1 MSANQKQGERQ
12 ERANVVSTLSEER
25 STKSNAIEIPQI
37 TLPKGGGA
45 LKGIDEKFL
54 VNAAN
59 GTASFAIPLPVS
71 PNRNGFTPQLSLS
84 YNSGVG
90 NGPFGIGWELDFPS
104 IQRRTDKKL
113 PRYFDSND
121 IEKIATEDSFMFSGA
136 EELVPMLEL
145 DGGQWKVKQ
154 FSDDTTNFII
164 RQYRPRLEGSFLRI
178 ERIFEKETTTYYWK
192 VTTKENITTF
202 FGLSASCRIADPTD
216 ESKVFQWLPE
226 FAYDDKGSW
235 VWYEYKEEDLTNVAN
250 EVNEKNRFEGIAK
263 FTNRHLKRVKY
274 GNSVAK
280 YVEDSPYQPA
290 LPVGESYF
298 FELVFDYGE
307 HAETLPKTEE
317 LEKWSARNDAFSSY
331 RSGFELRTY
340 RLCKRVLMFHHFSEL
355 GNEPTLVR
363 SLDMDYKKS
372 RIYGG
377 IEQKEAEVTYLRAI
391 EQCGYVKNG
400 AASYSKRTLPKLTF
414 EYQELNWNKDVK
426 NVSNESLIHS
436 PSGLSGNYQ
445 WVDLYNEG
453 INGLLTEQANA
464 WFYKSNF
471 GVVET
476 DELHFSQAQMVMPK
490 PSFLGLGNG
499 SLQLQDLNANGEKQL
514 VVNSG
519 GVQGYFELKD
529 DGEWQ
534 PFRTFLKNLH
544 LDLKN
549 PNVRMLDVNGD
560 GKPEV
565 VLSDEGAFWFWENE
579 GKIGYDAPELAAK
592 PYDEEQGAAIVF
604 ADQEQRI
611 FLADMSGD
619 GMTDIVRIRNGE
631 VCYWANMG
639 YGRFAPKV
647 TMRNSPVFDHSDLFN
662 PSYIQLADVSGT
674 GATDIIYLGK
684 NTFKAYLNCS
694 GNAWTDG
701 ETIEP
706 FFSTEQPNRITITD
720 LLGNGTACIVWSSE
734 MPAYVNAPMRYMDLM
749 GGNKPHLMKSHENGL
764 GKTTSVAYKSSTF
777 FYLKDKL
784 NGTPWI
790 TKLAFPVQV
799 VAKTI
804 STDSVTNVR
813 FSAEYSYHHGYY
825 DHAEREFRGFGRVE
839 QRDTEEF
846 EVTDF
851 ANLST
856 SEHHQPPVLTKTWFH
871 TGAFLDRDRIL
882 NQFKQEYWYKNEAL
896 ADVSEYELPDAVL
909 LAADHLGAFDIN
921 IISADEWREALRAC
935 KGMTLRQ
942 EVFGLDAKK
951 RIADERKAKNYV
963 DGNADFEAFKKE
975 VALKELIPYNVATHN
990 CEIQLLQARGKNRYA
1005 SFIVKESEAITFTYE
1020 RDHEDPRIAHTLN
1033 LETDELGNLL
1043 ESVSI
1048 VYPRKKEEPLL
1059 ENEPSD
1065 NDAARRAKQHG
1076 KDGQKKTW
1084 ITFAKNDFT
1093 NDILAPANYYLRKN
1107 WQTQTYELTGVK
1119 PQSGYFKIADF
1130 KNKVTNFQE
1139 IEYQQIAS
1147 GSLPQKRLIEHIKTK
1162 FYDADLSLPLADGQI
1177 ATRAVPYEAYQL
1189 AFTPHLINNIFTP
1202 STSSAQFEVTETDLL
1217 AAKYL
1222 SLDAKWWVQSGTVI
1236 HKHNGENF
1244 DDLKGRFFASVG
1256 YIDPFDSETA
1266 VEYDARH
1273 LFMQRAL
1280 AYIDKTANIFNETK
1294 VLRFNYRT
1302 LSPDVMQDIND
1313 NISSVIVDELGLVKA
1328 TAIEGKDTNN
1338 DQQGEEADNLNGFKE
1353 HTDQAEKE
1361 LIAAFFATAKV
1372 ALPNVCAYNQLQTLA
1387 WQLLGSAS
1395 ARMVYDF
1402 SAQPTVVASIVREQH
1417 ANVNLQSPLQIS
1429 FEYTDGMGKVA
1440 MKKVQAEP
1448 GIVKLPNGT
1457 EINTENKLR
1466 WIGNGRTVLNNKGNP
1481 IKQYEPYFSTTPAYE
1496 ADPMLVEQGVSP
1508 ILYYDGAGRNVRTE
1522 LPNGTFTKV
1531 VFDAWKQLTYDV
1543 NDTIEESTWKN
1554 DLKNATAYAKSK
1566 SHADTPSC
1574 IILDSLGRPTLG
1586 IDHNKWLDSN
1596 GNPKEEK
1603 YFTYSTIDIEGNAL
1617 SVTDA
1622 RGNTVMAWRYDMLGH
1637 RVMQTSM
1644 DAGKRWMLNDASG
1657 KPIRA
1662 FDERGH
1668 EFIFEYDKAHR
1679 PTKKI
1684 VRGGDGAVALNHCYE
1699 TIIYGEGLPND
1710 KAKNLRGQAAVLY
1723 DTAGK
1728 ITSERHDFKGNLLES
1743 TRVFAK
1749 DYKNTPHWDT
1759 PNPDDFLE
1767 GTKYTFTTNTTY
1779 DALNRPVQQIT
1790 PDGKATL
1797 STFNTG
1803 ALLEKVILR
1812 EGSRSTEYV
1821 SNIDYNEKG
1830 QRTRIIYGNG
1840 VTTKYDYDSLT
1851 FRLQRLF
1858 TSSLSG
1864 SREEVLQDLNYT
1876 YDPTGN
1882 ITTIQD
1888 RAIPTV
1894 FFNNQKIQGKNEYTY
1909 DALYRLVTATGREQN
1924 TNSPNFDTCDNW
1936 NDAFALFN
1944 HNSGDTMAMRNYT
1957 QRYQYDQ
1964 VGNILQMKHEAGANG
1979 SWTRNNAYESKNN
1992 RIKNTTV
1999 GNSTYNFT
2007 HHALHGYMEVMPHLS
2022 SMVWTFKEELQATA
2036 KQVVNNGTPE
2046 TTYYV
2051 YDSSGQ
2057 RARKITENQ
2066 AAAGVMP
2073 TFKDERIYV
2082 GGYEI
2087 YKNQNGLE
2095 RETLH
2100 IMDDKQRIAMIDTET
2115 EARTFLG
2122 MNLGR
2127 TSPEQTVRYQLGNHL
2142 GSASLELD
2150 ENAAVIS
2157 YEEYHPYGTTAY
2169 QARNAVI
2176 KAAAKRYRYTGMERD
2191 EETGLEYH
2199 SARYYMAWLGRW
2211 ISGDPLEL
2219 KDGIN
2224 VFVYVKSNPLNLY
2237 DPSGTLSWGQ
2247 VAGIAAAVVVGT
2259 VVTVATAG
2267 AAGPVVGVALAT
2279 VIGGAVGGAAGG
2291 AVGEVVE
2298 AHIDNREAH
2307 VGRAAL
2313 IGAVAGGVF
2322 AGAGVAAG
2330 AVARSAGGQAVA
2342 SAVGR
2347 SAVGRTATT
2356 AVSRVSAAAGRV
2368 AATEAGQA
2376 ARSVATRVANS
2387 SVGRVTASAARRAT
2401 TGLEAIERVSER
2413 AGSSLARRI
2422 PGSALNRAEA
2432 SATTECLQ
2440 QMTGAL
2446 NTTEQVVASPSRL
2459 SERALK
2465 GRADELAEQLS
2476 EQGLKRSFG
2485 TVGVLQGE
2493 VDGQVIT
2500 LVGGTNQRFTDALRP
2515 LLREGEEIVEPLF
2528 FNRIKDGT
2536 ERVLRSERLGIW
2548 VHTEQ
2553 VLANEASERAL
2564 VNSWVATSNN
2574 ACKGLCRS
2582 SFGPLGDLFPEVLH
2596 INPGH

>member
-12 ERANVVSTLSEER
+12 ERANVVSKLSEER

-45 LKGIDEKFL
+45 LKGIDEKFQ

-90 NGPFGIGWELDFPS
+90 NGPFGIGWELDLPS

-121 IEKIATEDSFMFSGA
+121 IEKIAAEDSFMFSGA
-136 EELVPMLEL
+136 EELVPLLEL

-235 VWYEYKEEDLTNVAN
+235 VWYEYKEEDLVNVAN

-290 LPVGESYF
+290 LPLGESYF

-307 HAETLPKTEE
+307 HAETFPKTEE

-400 AASYSKRTLPKLTF
+400 AASYSKKTLPNLTF

-426 NVSNESLIHS
+426 TVSNESLIHS

-519 GVQGYFELKD
+519 GVHGYFELKD
-529 DGEWQ
+529 NGEWQ
-534 PFRTFLKNLH
+534 PFRTFLKNLN

-565 VLSDEGAFWFWENE
+565 VLSDEGAFWYWENE
-579 GKIGYDAPELAAK
+579 GKIGYDAPELATK

-631 VCYWANMG
+631 VCYWANKG

-701 ETIEP
+701 ESIEP
-706 FFSTEQPNRITITD
+706 FFPTEQPNRITITD

-784 NGTPWI
+784 YGTSWI

-804 STDSVTNVR
+804 ITDSVTNVR

-951 RIADERKAKNYV
+951 RIADEQKAKNYV

-975 VALKELIPYNVATHN
+975 VVLKELIPYNVATHN

-1020 RDHEDPRIAHTLN
+1020 RDHEDPRIAHALN

-1130 KNKVTNFQE
+1130 KNKVTNFQK

-1177 ATRAVPYEAYQL
+1177 AIRAVPYEAYQL
-1189 AFTPHLINNIFTP
+1189 AFTPHLIKDIFTP

-1236 HKHNGENF
+1236 HKRNGENL
-1244 DDLKGRFFASVG
+1244 DDLKGRFFAPVG

-1266 VEYDARH
+1266 VEYDDRH
-1273 LFMQRAL
+1273 IFMQRAL
-1280 AYIDKTANIFNETK
+1280 AYVDKTANIFNETK

-1302 LSPDVMQDIND
+1302 LSSDVMQDIND

-1440 MKKVQAEP
+1440 MKKVQAES

-1586 IDHNKWLDSN
+1586 IDHNKWLGSN

-1603 YFTYSTIDIEGNAL
+1603 YFTYSTIDIEGNAH

-1644 DAGKRWMLNDASG
+1644 DAGKRWMLNDAGG

-1662 FDERGH
+1662 WDERGH
-1668 EFIFEYDKAHR
+1668 EFIYEYDKAHR
-1679 PTKKI
+1679 PTKNFLLENGSLKLI
-1684 VRGGDGAVALNHCYE
+1684 SKTE
-1699 TIIYGEGLPND
+1699 YGENAPNN
-1710 KAKNLRGQAAVLY
+1710 KLHNLRGQAIKHCDGSGEVRTVSY
-1723 DTAGK
+1723 
-1728 ITSERHDFKGNLLES
+1728 DFKGNVLKVQKQVPQDAKTQTIDWNNATLES
-1743 TRVFAK
+1743 TI
-1749 DYKNTPHWDT
+1749 
-1759 PNPDDFLE
+1759 
-1767 GTKYTFTTNTTY
+1767 YTQITEY
-1779 DALNRPVQQIT
+1779 DALNRMQRLYNWHYDSRVTVYEPTYSPRGVLQSEDLIVNASKNASSYI
-1790 PDGKATL
+1790 G
-1797 STFNTG
+1797 G
-1803 ALLEKVILR
+1803 ARQTVVKDIV
-1812 EGSRSTEYV
+1812 Y
-1821 SNIDYNEKG
+1821 DAKG
-1830 QRTRIIYGNG
+1830 QRMRMRYGNG
-1840 VTTKYDYDSLT
+1840 TTTCYHYDDKT
-1851 FRLQRLF
+1851 FRLLQLRTTKHSNEACVPLAKSNLSD
-1858 TSSLSG
+1858 SS
-1864 SREEVLQDLNYT
+1864 VLQNLFYT

-1882 ITTIQD
+1882 ITEIYD
-1888 RAIPTV
+1888 DAYKPV
-1894 FFNNQKIQGKNEYTY
+1894 FFNGQKVLPQNTYTY
-1909 DALYRLVTATGREQN
+1909 DSLYRLITATGREQAN
-1924 TNSPNFDTCDNW
+1924 LGVPQQKDPVWQART
-1936 NDAFALFN
+1936 FAISDSTLQAYEQ
-1944 HNSGDTMAMRNYT
+1944 HYE
-1957 QRYQYDQ
+1957 YDS
-1964 VGNILQMKHEAGANG
+1964 VGNVLKMRHIADLG
-1979 SWTRNNAYESKNN
+1979 SWTRNYQYALDSN
-1992 RIKNTTV
+1992 RLLATEQGSALRYDTYTNLPTLADKYNYDPHGSITQIDGGLDNRMTWDYRDMIQQYDLIGGGTAFYQYSDVKERSRKLIENGNITEERLYL
-1999 GNSTYNFT
+1999 GGMERYRRWRNST
-2007 HHALHGYMEVMPHLS
+2007 L
-2022 SMVWTFKEELQATA
+2022 EE
-2036 KQVVNNGTPE
+2036 
-2046 TTYYV
+2046 
-2051 YDSSGQ
+2051 
-2057 RARKITENQ
+2057 
-2066 AAAGVMP
+2066 
-2073 TFKDERIYV
+2073 
-2082 GGYEI
+2082 EI
-2087 YKNQNGLE
+2087 
-2095 RETLH
+2095 ETLH
-2100 IMDDKQRIAMIDTET
+2100 VFEGQQRILLVENVLQTNNNALDTGI
-2115 EARTFLG
+2115 L
-2122 MNLGR
+2122 
-2127 TSPEQTVRYQLGNHL
+2127 QRYQYSNHL
-2142 GSASLELD
+2142 GSAALEIND
-2150 ENAAVIS
+2150 AGAIVS

-2169 QARNAVI
+2169 QAKNANI
-2176 KAAAKRYRYTGMERD
+2176 KATAKRYRYTGMERD

-2199 SARYYMAWLGRW
+2199 SARYYLPWLGRW
-2211 ISGDPLEL
+2211 LSADPIGIGD
-2219 KDGIN
+2219 G
-2224 VFVYVKSNPLNLY
+2224 VNLY
-2237 DPSGTLSWGQ
+2237 GYCKGNPIK
-2247 VAGIAAAVVVGT
+2247 GIDLTGRENIVVVGSQYDNSSANHLMFAEQGISQMRDYRT
-2259 VVTVATAG
+2259 NESSENATMLIFREGYTQDQLDAIQTEMTAIG
-2267 AAGPVVGVALAT
+2267 GRFIILDSANDLISYVNRGLLSADQGPSNRSADKVSNLDIFSHGVVGSIEFGYSTTQASNYRLDASNVGRFDRNAFGHDNSPNRADNITSYACRSALGTFNYDQTNYTQFEVNMGWQQPAYRYDFRVADSIAQRIADST
-2279 VIGGAVGGAAGG
+2279 NFNVIGFYVRTEYGGTLGWQSDRRYNCSWYSIGSYGCSYSPALTASMARRRPIDGATFDPLGAMHSVSKGEMPRGMESESGAV
-2291 AVGEVVE
+2291 
-2298 AHIDNREAH
+2298 
-2307 VGRAAL
+2307 L
-2313 IGAVAGGVF
+2313 I
-2322 AGAGVAAG
+2322 
-2330 AVARSAGGQAVA
+2330 SP
-2342 SAVGR
+2342 
-2347 SAVGRTATT
+2347 
-2356 AVSRVSAAAGRV
+2356 
-2368 AATEAGQA
+2368 
-2376 ARSVATRVANS
+2376 
-2387 SVGRVTASAARRAT
+2387 RAT
-2401 TGLEAIERVSER
+2401 NIA
-2413 AGSSLARRI
+2413 
-2422 PGSALNRAEA
+2422 
-2432 SATTECLQ
+2432 
-2440 QMTGAL
+2440 
-2446 NTTEQVVASPSRL
+2446 PSTIR
-2459 SERALK
+2459 
-2465 GRADELAEQLS
+2465 
-2476 EQGLKRSFG
+2476 
-2485 TVGVLQGE
+2485 
-2493 VDGQVIT
+2493 
-2500 LVGGTNQRFTDALRP
+2500 
-2515 LLREGEEIVEPLF
+2515 
-2528 FNRIKDGT
+2528 
-2536 ERVLRSERLGIW
+2536 LRSY
-2548 VHTEQ
+2548 
-2553 VLANEASERAL
+2553 
-2564 VNSWVATSNN
+2564 
-2574 ACKGLCRS
+2574 
-2582 SFGPLGDLFPEVLH
+2582 
-2596 INPGH
+2596 